1 MWLSDRC
8 VISGRESR
16 YNDATLSQW
25 SDAMIPS
32 VPDLGRQLH
41 KATVSSAYALF
52 MLMLAE
58 ERGID
63 EAVVLAETGVTRARL
78 AEPNARITPWQQ
90 ALVVFNL
97 LAATNDPSIA
107 LEIGVRSSLT
117 KSGLIGFGLMSCAT
131 LGEAIALGIRYLP
144 TRVPFFSVRL
154 AEEADAAEI
163 DVFAAFPL
171 GRLHQFAIENFMVET
186 AILFNSL
193 LTPDPERNMRAHAE
207 LWFEWPEPAYF
218 AAYRERLPRCHF
230 DAPANRIRIDR
241 TLLEEPIR
249 TANAQ
254 TAQMIVQQCE
264 AELTQLGYVESTAER
279 VRNLLICGTDGYPS
293 LAGIARELH
302 CSERTLK
309 RKLAEQGTSYSALL
323 DEIRLRDAQRLLE
336 GTALTVEE
344 IAARVGYTDRANF
357 SRAYRRWTGMA
368 PSRQR

>member
-1 MWLSDRC
+1 
-8 VISGRESR
+8 
-16 YNDATLSQW
+16 
-25 SDAMIPS
+25 MIPS
-32 VPDLGRQLH
+32 VPDSARQLY

-52 MLMLAE
+52 MLMLAD
-58 ERGID
+58 ERGIA
-63 EAVVLAETGVTRARL
+63 EATILAESGLTRARL

-90 ALVVFNL
+90 ALIVFKL
-97 LAATNDPSIA
+97 LAATNDESIE

-144 TRVPFFSVRL
+144 TRVPFFSVHL
-154 AEEADAAEI
+154 TESPQAAEI

-171 GRLHQFAIENFMVET
+171 GRLHRFAIENFLVET

-193 LTPDPERNMRAHAE
+193 LAPDAARTLSGHAE
-207 LWFEWPEPAYF
+207 LWFEWPEPEYF
-218 AAYRERLPRCHF
+218 ARYRERLPRCHF
-230 DAPANRIRIDR
+230 DAPANRIRIAR
-241 TLLEEPIR
+241 ALLDEPIR

-264 AELTQLGYVESTAER
+264 AELTQLGYTESTAAR
-279 VRNLLICGTDGYPS
+279 VRNLLIRGAQGYPD
-293 LAGIARELH
+293 LPQIARELH

-309 RKLAEQGTSYSALL
+309 RKLAGLGTSYSALL

-336 GTALTVEE
+336 GTSLSVEE

-357 SRAYRRWTGMA
+357 SRAYKRWTGHA
-368 PSRQR
+368 PSERRHA